1 MLYNRLYTMCVC
13 IYICIYIYVCVY
25 IYIYIYIYIKK
36 TRWLQKWEENK
47 SKVLINLCVCVKN
60 SELWVCF
67 PRGGDVGL
75 A

>member
-1 MLYNRLYTMCVC
+1 M
-13 IYICIYIYVCVY
+13 
-25 IYIYIYIYIKK
+25 
-36 TRWLQKWEENK
+36 RWLRKWEENK